1 MPENVRFKQYIPV
14 ILVVLLIV
22 SLTGCFPFDNFTE
35 PDQPNQPPE
44 EKLPPGSSGA
54 PGSIANPVDPTSPVV
69 LPGTPVSGN
78 TAGSLKPV
86 CFLNIGTTAATIM
99 PWTYVPLN
107 TETAAMPPYAS
118 TVASPGGNSS
128 ACLSLPLGT
137 YSWCYHWEVGDVN
150 DDGMIEYAHTL
161 WLQRVVL
168 DESDT
173 DDMDLAEKV
182 PLSAPAGLEEKP
194 GQCDLETR
202 IVLDIRPFI
211 VDSQH
216 LDSFFYGY
224 SVAGLAHNEDYV
236 TLKGPITVDYYFH
249 HCDAAPCT
257 TSVIEEPPVR
267 VIILAG
273 ETHQFYLEDTV
284 GEHLGNW
291 DMYIQLISIDG

>member
-1 MPENVRFKQYIPV
+1 MSGLTAFKKFTQVFLIVIMSACLAGCSAIGHNLSPGEDVPSGDSFIPSDPTQS
-14 ILVVLLIV
+14 VVLQTTP
-22 SLTGCFPFDNFTE
+22 LTGNTE
-35 PDQPNQPPE
+35 GP
-44 EKLPPGSSGA
+44 
-54 PGSIANPVDPTSPVV
+54 
-69 LPGTPVSGN
+69 
-78 TAGSLKPV
+78 LKPV
-86 CFLNIGTTAATIM
+86 CFLNMGTIAATIM
-99 PWTYVPLN
+99 PWTYIPLN
-107 TETAAMPPYAS
+107 TESAAMPPNAS

-137 YSWCYHWEVGDVN
+137 YSWCYHWELGDVN
-150 DDGMIEYAHTL
+150 DDGMIEYMHTL

-173 DDMDLAEKV
+173 DDMDLAEKIT
-182 PLSAPAGLEEKP
+182 LTAPAGLEEKP
-194 GQCDLETR
+194 GQCPLDTR

-236 TLKGPITVDYYFH
+236 TLKGPITVDYFFH

-257 TSVIEEPPVR
+257 TPVVEEPPIR
-267 VIILAG
+267 VIIPAG

-291 DMYIQLISIDG
+291 DMYIQLISIDE